1 VLEVD
6 EHANDGQGAAT
17 GAASSAAAAGIDL
30 ADLTGNISGGMQG
43 ATAHDEC
50 LNTKDVSG
58 VGPGVNL
65 QINTFADA
73 KGHLAAQRAKDT
85 DMAANLNQL
94 SANAQTIKD
103 VTVGDGGYEVLTS
116 AGPDET
122 VWFVKGSK
130 LVQVEVIKGVPGA
143 ALTLANTVVGKV

>member
-1 VLEVD
+1 LLSASDVK
-6 EHANDGQGAAT
+6 AAV
-17 GAASSAAAAGIDL
+17 AIDL
-30 ADLTGNISGGMQG
+30 GDLTGNISGGMQG
-43 ATAHDEC
+43 ATAHDGC
-50 LNTKDVSG
+50 LYTKDVSG

-73 KGHLAAQRAKDT
+73 KGQLATHRAKDT

-94 SANAQTIKD
+94 SANAQTMKD
-103 VTVGDGGYEVLTS
+103 VTVGDGGDEVLTS

-122 VWFVKGSK
+122 VWFVNGSK
-130 LVQVEVIKGVPGA
+130 LVQVEVIKGALGA